1 MIKSDSSDGVGQWA
15 GPREGDRGR
24 RWGGILGILEEPG
37 KRREGKEP
45 LAISHNLIWSSK
57 ISFFYFGSC
66 VFVCSVVCLFVLIY
80 SISETHKT
88 LSLNRGENVSDR
100 EK

>member
-57 ISFFYFGSC
+57 ICFFLFRVLC
-66 VFVCSVVCLFVLIY
+66 VCLFSCLFICFDILY
-80 SISETHKT
+80 LRDT
-88 LSLNRGENVSDR
+88 
-100 EK
+100 